1 MAPMPLDELG
11 SGMTAP
17 PEAVGAGGW
26 GPIFGGRMKTPTA
39 TAMRITTAPI
49 SATGA
54 KRFRNSQPRA
64 AGAAA
69 ARSRASAHRSGAGTR
84 SRLRNRSY
92 RSVISI
98 TQDLLEPL
106 ATAAQVRAHCEL
118 RGAGAA
124 RDLAHR
130 YIGVVE
136 EDDHRS
142 LLGRQQGQGVDQ
154 LGVDLRIEVPSVW

>member
-54 KRFRNSQPRA
+54 KRFRNSQPR
-64 AGAAA
+64 G
-69 ARSRASAHRSGAGTR
+69 SGAGTR

-124 RDLAHR
+124 RDL
-130 YIGVVE
+130 
-136 EDDHRS
+136 
-142 LLGRQQGQGVDQ
+142 
-154 LGVDLRIEVPSVW
+154 